1 MINYIWFMEY
11 EWLMVDDG
19 WWFGL
24 LLDMIIVFDGKW
36 LICMGFDG
44 MEDGMYI
51 MVNNGWLITAG
62 FHWRFPLE

>member
-1 MINYIWFMEY
+1 
-11 EWLMVDDG
+11 
-19 WWFGL
+19 
-24 LLDMIIVFDGKW
+24 MIIVFDGKW